1 MCHSCMPRRVRV
13 RCWGYLVAGKCI
25 LRSLVWLTM
34 RFTPGSNAC
43 VVRPAEMQS
52 PGAETLNHQPA
63 QMHASPY
70 ARNLAN
76 ARALESG
83 LLWLMLTAICL
94 RFLIYGLL
102 PFTLPRDR
110 AAAATLRP
118 GSRIGA
124 AVADLDATAGAP
136 DQAHAAGDAGKAEN
150 PGVKLRAS
158 TELAAAEAGS
168 GGLGARVD
176 ARAGPGCRRAR
187 SRQPCADQA
196 RRAAQCEGCGASGE
210 RPRAAP
216 ELVACWGQDQGG
228 ILGASPAPAEGCM
241 HSWGGRTFLGG
252 AAWAGPAP
260 HAAGACAMAVGLLVW
275 S

>member
-102 PFTLPRDR
+102 PFTLSRDR

-118 GSRIGA
+118 GSRVGA
-124 AVADLDATAGAP
+124 AVADLDAAAGAP
-136 DQAHAAGDAGKAEN
+136 EIRRTRRATQGRQRTLGLNSGRQLSLRLQRPAVAGWGQGWTRGRVRAAGERGHAS
-150 PGVKLRAS
+150 RAL
-158 TELAAAEAGS
+158 TRP
-168 GGLGARVD
+168 GGLLSARD
-176 ARAGPGCRRAR
+176 A
-187 SRQPCADQA
+187 
-196 RRAAQCEGCGASGE
+196 
-210 RPRAAP
+210 
-216 ELVACWGQDQGG
+216 
-228 ILGASPAPAEGCM
+228 
-241 HSWGGRTFLGG
+241 
-252 AAWAGPAP
+252 
-260 HAAGACAMAVGLLVW
+260 GLLVKGPGQPRSW
-275 S
+275 SPVGARTKAGYWVRALHQRRAVCTAGVAAPF